1 MDSIFSSSFKYWD
14 FNTSKNN
21 TLKLIYKIPIE
32 NIENDTE
39 SSIIKDFNKISLI
52 KVNAINELLLILLNF
67 KNELTKYSLDM
78 FVSSY
83 TLDNKKVLIVIRY
96 DYNKVIVNILVDNL
110 SLLYNFSL
118 NGEYINIIK
127 VN

>member
-83 TLDNKKVLIVIRY
+83 TLDNKKVLIVS
-96 DYNKVIVNILVDNL
+96 VNTID
-110 SLLYNFSL
+110 SCKKRK
-118 NGEYINIIK
+118 IICG
-127 VN
+127 